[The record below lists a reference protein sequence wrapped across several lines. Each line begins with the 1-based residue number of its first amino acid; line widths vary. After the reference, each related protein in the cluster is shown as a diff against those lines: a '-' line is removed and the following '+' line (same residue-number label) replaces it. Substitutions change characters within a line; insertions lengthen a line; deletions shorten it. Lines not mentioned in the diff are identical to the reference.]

1 MPAHPDTVELDLPL
15 AGTLPDRM
23 RPMLT
28 MPSSAP
34 FDSANYAFDVAW
46 DGVRALARI
55 EAGEVRLWGRD
66 LSDLTGRY
74 PEVQALGRLAPPQTI
89 VDGELIVSDPNGRP
103 DPTALELRQRAAG
116 SQEMARAAAVR
127 PATYVIYD
135 LLYLRGRTLLKE
147 PLLRRRARLK
157 QSIPSAGRI
166 YVVEP
171 VAGDGLAFY
180 DAARENGLEGVVAK
194 RKDSPYRPGQRHPDW
209 LQIDAVRRQDFAIL
223 GFVPGAGDHLIESL
237 VAGTFD
243 GRGFRPAGRVVGG
256 FDAATSKRLRKLLDA
271 LPAAEKPE
279 GGRWDDELTCW
290 VMPRIVIGIKF
301 SEWDRE
307 GMLRFPIFS
316 GLRLETAP
324 EECVRTPVIEP
335 PELARAR
342 PLDIQLP
349 RLPI

>member
-127 PATYVIYD
+127 PAT
-135 LLYLRGRTLLKE
+135 
-147 PLLRRRARLK
+147 
-157 QSIPSAGRI
+157 
-166 YVVEP
+166 
-171 VAGDGLAFY
+171 
-180 DAARENGLEGVVAK
+180 
-194 RKDSPYRPGQRHPDW
+194 
-209 LQIDAVRRQDFAIL
+209 
-223 GFVPGAGDHLIESL
+223 
-237 VAGTFD
+237 
-243 GRGFRPAGRVVGG
+243 
-256 FDAATSKRLRKLLDA
+256 
-271 LPAAEKPE
+271 
-279 GGRWDDELTCW
+279 
-290 VMPRIVIGIKF
+290 
-301 SEWDRE
+301 
-307 GMLRFPIFS
+307 
-316 GLRLETAP
+316 
-324 EECVRTPVIEP
+324 
-335 PELARAR
+335 
-342 PLDIQLP
+342 
-349 RLPI
+349 